1 MKIWL
6 LGNSLLEISLQNIA
20 TTLVLHTIIIHSSQS
35 VNFPGE
41 KLENYRLCLTAII
54 SKNEEDIT

>member
-6 LGNSLLEISLQNIA
+6 LGNNLLEISLQNIA
-20 TTLVLHTIIIHSSQS
+20 TTLLHTIIIHSSQS